1 MSKYFVA
8 IYSICTCK
16 IRLKMN
22 SDSILHEE
30 RKKKKRSSY
39 EIALHRSGHFVKKKS
54 MSSSC
59 RMSRGTCS
67 NINKA
72 TPLSVIIFHRWQ
84 KEPNS
89 NRFEGLCIIPLHISI
104 HFSTLKSG
112 KNRLEGWWASVRWW
126 PRPGRIFFDIPS
138 SRVEERNRIRVASC
152 MRDFNFYIKRF
163 DFLLD
168 IPRNEWNTKLQRNI
182 HNF

>member
-89 NRFEGLCIIPLHISI
+89 NRWRIRRSVYHPLAYFYSFFYFEIGQKSI
-104 HFSTLKSG
+104 GGMMGIGQVVAQTRSHLFRYSV
-112 KNRLEGWWASVRWW
+112 LEGR
-126 PRPGRIFFDIPS
+126 RK
-138 SRVEERNRIRVASC
+138 E
-152 MRDFNFYIKRF
+152 
-163 DFLLD
+163 
-168 IPRNEWNTKLQRNI
+168 
-182 HNF
+182 